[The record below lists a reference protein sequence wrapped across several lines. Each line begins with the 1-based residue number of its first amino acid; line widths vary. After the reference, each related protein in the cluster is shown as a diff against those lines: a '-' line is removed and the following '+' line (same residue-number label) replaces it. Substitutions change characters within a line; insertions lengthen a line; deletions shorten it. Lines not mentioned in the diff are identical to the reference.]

1 MSQLKSTSLDKS
13 EIDLARQILKELHKQ
28 LDTAAAGL
36 DAGGADAA
44 RGVGRLMG
52 LAYLKDR
59 SVDGYREAV
68 RLDPS
73 SSRSRAMLVLA
84 LMKAAAQK
92 EALEEARI
100 LAKQDPMFTIETL
113 LPGESV
119 SALAL
124 LGDAQAQAGQLDA
137 AEKTYR
143 SALEKAPTDAYVSGR
158 LSELLLRPGRHSADA
173 VKEAQRLVRN
183 TGESARFSEVRAVIR
198 AGVANALDLV
208 QPVPGRPFVVN
219 GERRRATVET
229 FTGWE
234 TPLSPELTGL
244 DAEQRAQLGEHWA
257 VMGREEH
264 AGVGSFAR
272 FVLQLMALGSPADL
286 VQEATRAMNDEIE
299 HAQLC
304 FGIAS
309 AALGRSVGVGALD
322 IENCLD
328 GSSDP
333 WTVLHATL
341 VEGCV
346 GETASAAIAAEAR
359 RRCTNEVI
367 ARVLDKII
375 TDESRHADLAWKFCA
390 WMLDAHP
397 ELAGQAA
404 EAFGQAEQESVSAAP
419 AADEGW
425 DAALDGFGA
434 VSPTVAERQA
444 RSAFLTEVLPR
455 CEALLAGRAV
465 APLGLATV

>member
-1 MSQLKSTSLDKS
+1 MLEPKSKSLDKS
-13 EIDLARQILKELHKQ
+13 EVDLARQILKELRRQ

-44 RGVGRLMG
+44 RAVGRLMG

-73 SSRSRAMLVLA
+73 SARSRAMLVIA
-84 LMKAAAQK
+84 LTKADEHR
-92 EALEEARI
+92 EALEEASI
-100 LAKQDPMFTIETL
+100 LAKQDPTFQIETL

-143 SALEKAPTDAYVSGR
+143 SALEKAPTDGYVSGR
-158 LSELLLRPGRHSADA
+158 LSELLLRPGRHSTDA

-183 TGESARFSEVRAVIR
+183 TGENARFSEARAIIR
-198 AGVANALDLV
+198 AAVATPSGFGDPAIV
-208 QPVPGRPFVVN
+208 VGPSPGRPFVVN

-234 TPLSPELTGL
+234 TPLAPELTGL

-346 GETASAAIAAEAR
+346 GETGSAAIAAEAR
-359 RRCTNEVI
+359 RRCTNEVHR
-367 ARVLDKII
+367 AG
-375 TDESRHADLAWKFCA
+375 
-390 WMLDAHP
+390 
-397 ELAGQAA
+397 AGQNHRRRIPPR
-404 EAFGQAEQESVSAAP
+404 GPGV
-419 AADEGW
+419 
-425 DAALDGFGA
+425 
-434 VSPTVAERQA
+434 
-444 RSAFLTEVLPR
+444 EVLR
-455 CEALLAGRAV
+455 VDARRASRVGGAGGGGLRASGTGSG
-465 APLGLATV
+465 LGGARRG